1 MVLLNVD
8 ESTFR
13 RDTNYKSIPN
23 LIISTELA
31 CSKFVEHEKNHLH
44 FSKWHTI
51 TINLLKPN
59 LCQ

>member
-1 MVLLNVD
+1 MM
-8 ESTFR
+8 
-13 RDTNYKSIPN
+13 DTNYKSIPN